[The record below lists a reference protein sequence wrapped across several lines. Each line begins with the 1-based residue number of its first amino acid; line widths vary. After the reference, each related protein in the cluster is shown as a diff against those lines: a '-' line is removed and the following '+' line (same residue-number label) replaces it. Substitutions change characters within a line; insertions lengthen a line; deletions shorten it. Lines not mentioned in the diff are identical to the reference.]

1 MSTSFSVLCLLAS
14 AEAYVLAPT
23 GPRAVTRAATPE
35 MSLLSPMGLGA
46 VAAGVGSS
54 ILAVRLSHHLH
65 SYPACACEQLDALH
79 NALKPL
85 TYLPAIFHLHML
97 TRALLACMR
106 QVKKFAPGLLPKKKE
121 DANVAAFRSS
131 LGSMDSMKEL
141 SELKLEEPEGKK
153 GRIVGPWKEYIKS
166 NGRKWYYNTE
176 TKIQTWNVPDEI
188 KKLDEVSAAAVAA
201 NEARGAN

>member
-23 GPRAVTRAATPE
+23 GPRAVARAATPE

-54 ILAVRLSHHLH
+54 ILA
-65 SYPACACEQLDALH
+65 
-79 NALKPL
+79 
-85 TYLPAIFHLHML
+85 
-97 TRALLACMR
+97 
-106 QVKKFAPGLLPKKKE
+106 VKKFAPGLLPKKKE